1 MKKAFEEWGDI
12 SRDPRAWAEYESR
25 RKAILDD
32 DAAVREAELRAQEAE
47 EKGAVIGALQAAEN
61 IARNLLAS
69 GMDIETVAQHTG
81 LSMERVAEVKI
92 NIQFM

>member
-1 MKKAFEEWGDI
+1 MKKAFEEWEDI

-61 IARNLLAS
+61 IARNLLLS
-69 GMDIETVAQHTG
+69 EMDGDDLLRERLHSYVHAHR
-81 LSMERVAEVKI
+81 LSFS
-92 NIQFM
+92 QLST